1 MAVDREPEMPDR
13 VVCPAGEA
21 LAAREVVERPCVL
34 RMSFDQLA
42 SPIGSLGVFAGLV
55 EVIERNP
62 KLTALGLLRVPRSS
76 ADRDERR
83 PRLLSERRPLHLGAN
98 EDECARGCVHP
109 LAVELERRAPSLD
122 EVQLL
127 LQVMLL

>member
-1 MAVDREPEMPDR
+1 
-13 VVCPAGEA
+13 
-21 LAAREVVERPCVL
+21 
-34 RMSFDQLA
+34 MSFDQLA
-42 SPIGSLGVFAGLV
+42 SPIGSLGVLARLV
-55 EVIERNP
+55 EMVERHP
-62 KLTALGLLRVPRSS
+62 DLAALGLVRLPRSS
-76 ADRDERR
+76 AERDERR

>member
-1 MAVDREPEMPDR
+1 MVERHPK
-13 VVCPAGEA
+13 
-21 LAAREVVERPCVL
+21 LAALGHV
-34 RMSFDQLA
+34 
-42 SPIGSLGVFAGLV
+42 SL
-55 EVIERNP
+55 
-62 KLTALGLLRVPRSS
+62 PRSS
-76 ADRDERR
+76 AERDERR
-83 PRLLSERRPLHLGAN
+83 PRLLSERRPLNAGAN